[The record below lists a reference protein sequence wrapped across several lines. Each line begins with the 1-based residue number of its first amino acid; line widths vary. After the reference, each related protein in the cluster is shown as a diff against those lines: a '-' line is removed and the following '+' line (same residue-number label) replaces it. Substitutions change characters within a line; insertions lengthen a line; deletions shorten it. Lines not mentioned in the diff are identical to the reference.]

1 MNDPIADMIIRMK
14 NASDSKK
21 ESVVF
26 PYSKLKL
33 AILETL
39 QKNGFVKQKSGFVK
53 SFGKK
58 GKKIAKFIEVAL
70 IYENGEPKIK
80 GVDRVSKTSK
90 RIYNKSNEIKS
101 VKSGYGLLILS
112 TPQGIMT
119 DRQAKEAHVGGEA
132 LFKIW

>member
-1 MNDPIADMIIRMK
+1 MHDPIADMIIRIK
-14 NASDSKK
+14 NASDLKK

-33 AILETL
+33 AILDVLLKE
-39 QKNGFVKQKSGFVK
+39 GFIK

-58 GKKIAKFIEVAL
+58 GKKIAKFIDVGL
-70 IYENGEPKIK
+70 IYEGDRAKIT

-90 RIYNKSNEIKS
+90 RIYIKSKDIRS
-101 VKSGYGLLILS
+101 VKSGYGLLVLS
-112 TPQGIMT
+112 TPAGIVSGKF
-119 DRQAKEAHVGGEA
+119 AKENNLGGEV